1 MHPILFKTGEINIYS
16 YGVMLATAFFMAV
29 FLARRSAKEAHIS
42 PDIITDLGLVL
53 LFSGIAGARLLYVI
67 LNIQDYIRNPF
78 EILLLSHGGLAFYG
92 GAVAASIAGIVYVK
106 LKGLS
111 VYKLGDLIAPY
122 AALGQAI
129 GRIGC
134 FLNGCCFG
142 KSGHPVQI
150 YSSLTLI
157 FIYGLLRLLQRLKV
171 KPGLVLVSYGALYG
185 VKRFFM
191 EFLRDDNIIILFG
204 LTFSQ
209 FISVIVFI
217 VCISI
222 LFQRILARE

>member
-1 MHPILFKTGEINIYS
+1 MHPVLFKIGPLNLYS
-16 YGVMLATAFFMAV
+16 YGVMLAAAFFTAV
-29 FLARRSAKEAHIS
+29 FLARRAAKEARIS
-42 PDIITDLGLVL
+42 PDVITDLGLVL

-67 LNIQDYIRNPF
+67 LNIQDYVGNPF
-78 EILLLSHGGLAFYG
+78 EILMLSHGGLAFYG
-92 GAVAASIAGIVYVK
+92 GALAAFIAGIVYAK

-111 VYKLGDLIAPY
+111 IYKLGDLIAPY

-142 KSGHPVQI
+142 KSEHPAQI
-150 YSSLTLI
+150 YSSLALI
-157 FIYGLLRLLQRLKV
+157 FIYGFLRLFARLKV
-171 KPGLVLVSYGALYG
+171 KPGVVLVLYGVLYS

-217 VCISI
+217 VCILI
-222 LFQRILARE
+222 LSQRILAKE